1 MEVVMVVMMVVVTV
15 LLLLLLLLLVKVVAV
30 VVVLTCGP
38 AAYGSPASNLAA
50 PSNDDGVHL
59 AYTRGSRPRS
69 AAVRS

>member
-1 MEVVMVVMMVVVTV
+1 MVVMVVVMVVVTV
-15 LLLLLLLLLVKVVAV
+15 LLLLLLLLLLVKVVAV

-38 AAYGSPASNLAA
+38 TAYGSPASSLAA

-59 AYTRGSRPRS
+59 AHTRGSRPRS